1 MCAFLLHTIVRLFSK
16 SAVLFRIIDI
26 EAHLKSKYMEK
37 NNKIETKSEYSWMKC
52 LTLEEQR
59 NLIER
64 VKQGSQ
70 EAEEELK
77 NVYIRLV
84 SNIAKQ
90 YLNKGVS
97 EEELL
102 KAGTEGLVKAAHNY
116 DTSYRFKF
124 IAYAVWWIR
133 RSILSA
139 IRDVEK
145 L

>member
-1 MCAFLLHTIVRLFSK
+1 
-16 SAVLFRIIDI
+16 
-26 EAHLKSKYMEK
+26 
-37 NNKIETKSEYSWMKC
+37 MKC
-52 LTLEEQR
+52 LTLEEQHD
-59 NLIER
+59 LIER

-77 NVYIRLV
+77 NAYLPIV

-90 YLNKGVS
+90 YLNKRVS

-102 KAGTEGLVKAAHNY
+102 RAGTEGLVKAAHNFAP
-116 DTSYRFKF
+116 SRRFKF
-124 IAYAVWWIR
+124 IVYVVWWVR

-139 IRDVEK
+139 IGDAGK